1 MIGVIKGSRRGG
13 EQANRRAKSEESF
26 GKVPG
31 KCEESLRK
39 VSGKSEDSL
48 RKVLGKSQESLGKV
62 SGKSRGSF
70 KKVAFFGN
78 TKEDYTSDARS
89 NNAMAQCYVGFAAV
103 PGCLQVGGDTPRCC
117 WTRGW

>member
-1 MIGVIKGSRRGG
+1 M
-13 EQANRRAKSEESF
+13 
-26 GKVPG
+26 
-31 KCEESLRK
+31 RK

-48 RKVLGKSQESLGKV
+48 RKVSGKSEESLGKV

-103 PGCLQVGGDTPRCC
+103 PGLTTGSALDLKSTKVGPCICRKHNGRAATNFQ
-117 WTRGW
+117 

>member
-48 RKVLGKSQESLGKV
+48 RKVSGKSQESLGKV

-70 KKVAFFGN
+70 KKVAFCN
-78 TKEDYTSDARS
+78 MKEDYTSDARS
-89 NNAMAQCYVGFAAV
+89 NNPMAHCYLGFAAF
-103 PGCLQVGGDTPRCC
+103 PGCL
-117 WTRGW
+117 